1 MTRLVT
7 NAVYDITVPVGNND
21 MMTRL
26 MNLVMLSEGAFTQ

>member
-7 NAVYDITVPVGNND
+7 DAVYDITVPVGNND

-26 MNLVMLSEGAFTQ
+26 MMLSEGAFTQ